1 MWKSFDISSY
11 KSIKS
16 NSYSLKVS
24 KVIPSGCKDRVMR
37 IIELVAITQF
47 LWVDCN
53 SIEGN
58 NFFIKKIL
66 KFKFFHSPIFELVWR
81 CTVRRLYQ
89 CDVCTGPTFVPVR
102 RLYWFDVCTSA
113 TSVLVRRLHCLMFVS
128 LRFVPSDVCGSNVRT
143 AGTDYKYSNWIWCFI
158 LETDRCFASIS

>member
-58 NFFIKKIL
+58 NLFIKKKSSNSNSSI
-66 KFKFFHSPIFELVWR
+66 
-81 CTVRRLYQ
+81 VRYSNWS
-89 CDVCTGPTFVPVR
+89 DVV
-102 RLYWFDVCTSA
+102 LFDVCTSA
-113 TSVLVRRLHCLMFVS
+113 TSVLVRRLYQCDVCTGSTFVPVRRLYWSDVCTCLMFVS

-143 AGTDYKYSNWIWCFI
+143 AGTDYKYSN
-158 LETDRCFASIS
+158 